1 MDGHSA
7 RVTLRNSLIV
17 ARREFTWR
25 ARSRTFLISTVFL
38 MVVAT
43 AVALAPTIIRYFNR
57 MDAGQTIG
65 VYVGDAA
72 PSVAFA
78 PALEAL
84 LDSTSA
90 ASGSIAIEK
99 DTGAFKVVDVPDVS
113 GGRARVQAGELKAVL
128 ALRRTAGGDLGYT
141 LYSGMQSFE
150 RTPQLIQQAAAAL
163 AMQDRLARAGI
174 APGDQAALF
183 AAPAFDFAAADPAES
198 GSGSQDL
205 EKLIGG
211 SLIGF
216 ALTIF
221 IFMAIILYGQWVA
234 MSVAEEKSSRVIEI
248 VLGAAKPFELMA
260 GKVVGTGAAG
270 MVQYVAVMIPAT
282 VAIFFEAQI
291 ARAILG
297 GEASVGLPAGLT
309 IPVLL
314 ALGVFLL
321 LGFALYACLYAAAAS
336 LVSRMEDVNQVVG
349 PLTLISTLGYLVAVY
364 SSSGL
369 IPIDSPVVI
378 VLSYIPFLSPFVML
392 SRMTAGET
400 APIEPIAAALILAAT
415 VVVALWFAGRLYSA
429 GIFMYGQ
436 KPSLRNLI
444 KAARSA

>member
-1 MDGHSA
+1 MDRHGTK
-7 RVTLRNSLIV
+7 VTLRNSLIV

-25 ARSRTFLISTVFL
+25 TRSRTFLISTLFL

-43 AVALAPTIIRYFNR
+43 AVALAPTIIRYFNG
-57 MDAGQTIG
+57 MDTGQKIG
-65 VYVGDAA
+65 VVVDDAA
-72 PSVAFA
+72 PTVAFA

-84 LDSTSA
+84 LDSTAA
-90 ASGSIAIEK
+90 ASGGIPVAK
-99 DTGAFKVVDVPDVS
+99 DTGGFTVVDVADVAT
-113 GGRARVQAGELKAVL
+113 GRADVQSGDLKAVL
-128 ALRRTAGGDLGYT
+128 ALRRTSDGDLGYT
-141 LYSGMQSFE
+141 LYSAMQSYE
-150 RTPQLIQQAAAAL
+150 RTAQLIQQAATAL
-163 AMQDRLARAGI
+163 AMQDRLARAGVT
-174 APGDQAALF
+174 PGDQAALF
-183 AAPAFDFAAADPAES
+183 TAPAFDFAAADPSAPPP
-198 GSGSQDL
+198 QDM
-205 EKLIGG
+205 EQLIGG
-211 SLIGF
+211 SIIGF

-270 MVQYVAVMIPAT
+270 MVQYVAVVIPAT
-282 VAIFFEAQI
+282 VVILFEAQI
-291 ARAILG
+291 AKAILG

-309 IPVLL
+309 VPVLL

-349 PLTLISTLGYLVAVY
+349 PLTLVSALGYLVAVY
-364 SSSGL
+364 ASSGL

-378 VLSYIPFLSPFVML
+378 VLSYVPFLSPFVML
-392 SRMTAGET
+392 SRMTAGQT
-400 APIEPIAAALILAAT
+400 APFEPILAAAILAAS

-429 GIFMYGQ
+429 GVFMYGQ
-436 KPSLRNLI
+436 KPSVRNLI